1 MKYTNL
7 CTVEILHDY
16 YADTRA
22 RNLRLVPTAEC
33 APLLAGSGII
43 PKMHRNRL
51 LLVARSDDTDRP
63 YLPVPVE
70 TPLTFRLE
78 IDAPEVFALSNLPLD
93 STSPR
98 RYLFPNRGGA
108 VIDGVRYLHPSPPL
122 FDASKAWAAGSF
134 ARDGSDICHES
145 LADHAPG
152 TSAIA
157 DPAQWRPVGE
167 VGYAAAEHLVSM
179 AGPQATLPVNPPVAE
194 VTVTAFAFNPV
205 SGLYDIPAVAQTITN
220 DTAVQSQPFSFAQ
233 LPGGMYRVNVNGA
246 DTMYFHRPRQDWYDA
261 AGFVQLVH
269 GDSVSPSHRLLNN
282 DGTFAHPVF
291 ILRIAPRSVLWQYH
305 ARSTR
310 VKGVRDASGARVF
323 GAAGPNLFRSTL
335 PHRLQEA
342 ATDGMAI
349 EFNDTEPVDPSKTI
363 VIENI
368 EVPGFRHLG
377 SAVQNGTSYI
387 TSQVFLN
394 F

>member
-1 MKYTNL
+1 MKYTDL
-7 CTVEILHDY
+7 LTVEILHDY
-16 YADTRA
+16 YADARA
-22 RNLRLVPTAEC
+22 RNLRIVPTAEC
-33 APLLAGSGII
+33 APLLEGSGII
-43 PKMHRNRL
+43 PKMHRNRF

-98 RYLFPNRGGA
+98 RCLFSNRGGA

-134 ARDGSDICHES
+134 ARDGADVCHES

-152 TSAIA
+152 ASAIA

-167 VGYAAAEHLVSM
+167 VGYAAAEHLIAM
-179 AGPQATLPVNPPVAE
+179 TGPQATLPVTPPAAE
-194 VTVTAFAFNPV
+194 VTVGVFAFNPV
-205 SGLYDIPAVAQTITN
+205 SGLHDISTAVQTFTH
-220 DTAVQSQPFSFAQ
+220 DAAVQSQPFSFAQ
-233 LPGGMYRVNVNGA
+233 LPGGVYRVNVNGA
-246 DTMYFHRPRQDWYDA
+246 DTMYFHRSRQDWYDA

-269 GDSVSPSHRLLNN
+269 GDSVAPSHRLLNN

-291 ILRIAPRSVLWQYH
+291 AIRIAPRSVLWQYQ

-310 VKGVRDASGARVF
+310 VKSVLDGSGTRIF
-323 GAAGPNLFRSTL
+323 SPAGPNLFRSTL
-335 PHRLQEA
+335 PHRLQETA
-342 ATDGMAI
+342 ADGMTI

-368 EVPGFRHLG
+368 EVPGFRYLG

-394 F
+394 Y